1 MLRSLRPI
9 SDPLRMPRQAFPFSW
24 HKQRNQVLATNSLP
38 PLIKTIHGVICNI
51 YCDNEVVLR
60 RDLHERLLATGKVEH
75 QRLEL
80 LPHIKHR
87 LEWFLPFP
95 AERQRSVGFL
105 FQRPAQAI
113 LKLQETKTSSI
124 TRLPPM
130 FTHDSFALQE
140 KKVLNLQR

>member
-1 MLRSLRPI
+1 MSELPTSNNAQVLETDFGSVEDAQTGIPVF
-9 SDPLRMPRQAFPFSW
+9 LAQTEE
-24 HKQRNQVLATNSLP
+24 QVLATCLP

-95 AERQRSVGFL
+95 AEWQRSVGFL

-113 LKLQETKTSSI
+113 LKLQETKTSFI
-124 TRLPPM
+124 TP
-130 FTHDSFALQE
+130 HVYS
-140 KKVLNLQR
+140 